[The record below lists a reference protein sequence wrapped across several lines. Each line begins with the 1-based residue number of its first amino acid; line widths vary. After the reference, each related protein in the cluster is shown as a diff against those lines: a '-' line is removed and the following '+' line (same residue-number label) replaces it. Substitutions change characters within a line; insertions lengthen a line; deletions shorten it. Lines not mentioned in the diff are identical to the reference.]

1 MKYLAIIQARC
12 GSSRLPGKV
21 LKDLV
26 GKTVIERVFERVKAS
41 KKVDDVIVAT
51 SIERNNLP
59 LIELCASRGIRVFIG
74 SELDVLDR
82 YFQAAKLFLPKYVIR
97 ITADCPLMIELADEK
112 TDYACIDNTSFPVGL
127 DAEVISFEVL
137 KQIWKKAR
145 LSSEREH
152 VTLYVKNH
160 PEEYN
165 IKKLIC
171 NFKGAAHKRLTLDH
185 LEDYQLILEV
195 YRHFANL
202 SKADDFNTA
211 EVLEFLNENPELEQ
225 LNAHIDRFEGLKK
238 SLKSDK
244 QLELEF

>member
-82 YFQAAKLFLPKYVIR
+82 YFQAAKLFLPLP
-97 ITADCPLMIELADEK
+97 CM
-112 TDYACIDNTSFPVGL
+112 
-127 DAEVISFEVL
+127 
-137 KQIWKKAR
+137 
-145 LSSEREH
+145 
-152 VTLYVKNH
+152 
-160 PEEYN
+160 
-165 IKKLIC
+165 
-171 NFKGAAHKRLTLDH
+171 
-185 LEDYQLILEV
+185 
-195 YRHFANL
+195 
-202 SKADDFNTA
+202 
-211 EVLEFLNENPELEQ
+211 
-225 LNAHIDRFEGLKK
+225 
-238 SLKSDK
+238 
-244 QLELEF
+244 